1 MSELDAT
8 SARRRFLLLR
18 GLRWLP
24 TGLVIPI
31 MVLLLL
37 DRGFSLAQIGL
48 ITAAQGFAVLLLE
61 LPTGG
66 LADSLGRRRMLLVAD
81 AFQIVSLGLFIVADT
96 LVALI
101 VVFALQG
108 VYRALESGPLDAWY
122 VDAAQA
128 ADADAD
134 IERGLAQGGVVLG
147 MAITVGSLAS
157 GGLVALGPIAGL
169 DPLLLPLLTS
179 LVLQIVHLVAVA
191 LLMAEPRRTRSLM
204 SLGPSVRATPAIVR
218 DAVRLVRGSTVLL
231 ALVTV
236 ELLWGFGMTAFE
248 TFTPVR
254 LADVLGDPDRAG
266 ALLGPTNAAAWLI
279 SSAGAGAAPTLARR
293 FGAAQAGA
301 MLRVTQGLT
310 VVGIA
315 LASGPIG
322 VIAAYL
328 ATMGVHGAANPIH
341 QGLLH
346 RAVTGPSHRATII
359 SANSLTAQG
368 GFAIGAISLG
378 ALADLTALTTVMML
392 GAVILAAAAPLYVV
406 AGRAARRIA
415 PEAAT

>member
-1 MSELDAT
+1 VSELDAT
-8 SARRRFLLLR
+8 RARRRFLLLR

-24 TGLVIPI
+24 TGLVMPV
-31 MVLLLL
+31 MVLLLF

-66 LADSLGRRRMLLVAD
+66 LADSLGRRRMLLVAS
-81 AFQIVSLGLFIVADT
+81 AFQIASLGLFIVADT
-96 LVALI
+96 LVALS

-122 VDAAQA
+122 VDTAQA

-147 MAITVGSLAS
+147 MAITLGSLAS

-179 LVLQIVHLVAVA
+179 LALEIVHLVAVA
-191 LLMAEPRRTRSLM
+191 LLMAESARTRDLVTLRHSL
-204 SLGPSVRATPAIVR
+204 LGTPAVVR

-231 ALVTV
+231 ALVAV

-254 LADVLGDPDRAG
+254 LADVLGDPDRAAG
-266 ALLGPTNAAAWLI
+266 LLGPANAAAWLI
-279 SSAGAGAAPTLARR
+279 SSAGAGLAPTLTRR

-310 VVGIA
+310 IVGIA

-359 SANSLTAQG
+359 SANSLTAQS

-378 ALADLTALTTVMML
+378 ALADLTTLTTAMLL
-392 GAVILAAAAPLYVV
+392 GAAILAAAAPLYVV
-406 AGRAARRIA
+406 VGRAARRIA